1 MAGAC
6 YATILVL
13 AYFQVTSSIAL
24 LPDLR
29 TLDLAFFGQAKT
41 VSTIERLLESADGPM
56 NRAGTMRPAFTDKSV
71 DWESLTQN
79 MAADKKAAL
88 LDQREN
94 ERLALLAW
102 IQSGISR
109 QAFEADDF
117 RWDAGVD
124 RRPITPTYLVAD
136 QTSADEAYRRVRIRS
151 IVTDRCVTCHGENG
165 RHELARWIRLD
176 SYENIERHCRPEVDA
191 AANAKWPRIALF
203 ALLPLGIVSG
213 SVFYFTSTPL
223 AMRRCLTAVLC
234 TALAMMLG
242 CLALGRPEAIAIYLL
257 LCAAGIAALAVT
269 MQMVASLGELFAQ
282 KQL

>member
-1 MAGAC
+1 
-6 YATILVL
+6 
-13 AYFQVTSSIAL
+13 

-29 TLDLAFFGQAKT
+29 TLDLAFFGQAKA

-79 MAADKKAAL
+79 MAADEKAAL

-102 IQSGISR
+102 IQSGLNR

-117 RWDAGVD
+117 RWDAAGD
-124 RRPITPTYLVAD
+124 RRPITPTYLAAD
-136 QTSADEAYRRVRIRS
+136 QTSTDEAAADQANRRVRIRS

-165 RHELARWIRLD
+165 RHELARWIPLD

-191 AANAKWPRIALF
+191 AANAEWPRIALL

-213 SVFYFTSTPL
+213 SVFYFTATPL
-223 AMRRCLTAVLC
+223 ATRRCLTAVLC
-234 TALAMMLG
+234 AALAMMVG
-242 CLALGRPEAIAIYLL
+242 CWALGRPGAIAIYLL

-269 MQMVASLGELFAQ
+269 MQIVASLGELLAQ